1 MSCRPY
7 LREKGAAPSRRAVSP
22 VMRVQMTSMESD
34 ICVSHTACDTPKK
47 ALNNAAHEL
56 PILSA
61 GKNLT
66 SAASVPVFVDGT
78 MAVEGAER
86 VKCYAAEGDLSTS
99 SERVLD
105 LADGKGKETTAT
117 AVEGAGRTTY
127 YTLEGDFALPSEMV
141 LEIVEGKLEKGKE
154 VVPTDCGTALDHRAK
169 LELVVADKVVDKRGK
184 SLSTTM
190 GTKSSYHG
198 VGLVFG
204 LLSGWILCV
213 AATAACAVGSAALL
227 LKTNLSRNVWIAAAR
242 GHRFPVAG
250 PV

>member
-7 LREKGAAPSRRAVSP
+7 PREKGAAPSRRAVSP

-141 LEIVEGKLEKGKE
+141 PEIVEGKLDKGK
-154 VVPTDCGTALDHRAK
+154 
-169 LELVVADKVVDKRGK
+169 
-184 SLSTTM
+184 
-190 GTKSSYHG
+190 
-198 VGLVFG
+198 
-204 LLSGWILCV
+204 
-213 AATAACAVGSAALL
+213 
-227 LKTNLSRNVWIAAAR
+227 
-242 GHRFPVAG
+242 
-250 PV
+250 